1 MIDYFEALSPD
12 EQQKVKESIQLLYR
26 QTFLLERRYDRKN
39 RRSQL
44 NREYYQCEKHLE
56 FIRAY
61 FNLMDVEVMEN
72 SQMGVIYLRGEQVI
86 GEKMSRLATLY
97 ILIMKLI
104 YDEQMSAASS
114 SADAVTTLSEIHEKL
129 GTYRILKKQ
138 PAATEVRRTIAFL
151 KKYQLIEPL
160 DVLEELDG
168 RSRLIIYPTIQMV
181 LLGDDVRT
189 LLKTFEEGEGEEED
203 DESEI

>member
-1 MIDYFEALSPD
+1 MIDYFEALSPE

-181 LLGDDVRT
+181 LLGDDVRA

>member
-44 NREYYQCEKHLE
+44 NREYYQCAKHLE

-61 FNLMDVEVMEN
+61 FDLMDVEVLEN

-86 GEKMSRLATLY
+86 GDKMSRLATLY

-181 LLGDDVRT
+181 LLGDDVRA
-189 LLKTFEEGEGEEED
+189 LLKTFEEGEGEDED

>member
-1 MIDYFEALSPD
+1 MIDYFEALPPD

-61 FNLMDVEVMEN
+61 FNLMDIEVMEN

-138 PAATEVRRTIAFL
+138 PAVTEVRRTIAFL

-181 LLGDDVRT
+181 LLGDDVRA

>member
-181 LLGDDVRT
+181 LLGDDVRA